1 MAMWEV
7 FRHTRSTTQLA
18 NFAIRLLGMSVNQ
31 AGLERN
37 FSDLKIKKT
46 QLRNRLKLPKLEK
59 MAKVCTY
66 LKMQNF
72 SFSHTWYFEVG
83 ADIRAIQREAGLV
96 ENREKRQNHNK
107 SNVSELLAVPCY
119 ADLVE
124 EDAETSEEEPGHGK
138 TQPGVVK
145 SREGWRKEMK
155 KWVEEERDQSDDD
168 GELADIA
175 YGRQRSKWLPRS
187 LDLLFGGRK
196 VTDIDEQLRKAR
208 RRQAYTQEARLMEL
222 LADEEADEE
231 RMPDD
236 GELEGSGDD
245 YEG

>member
-1 MAMWEV
+1 MTSQLIEASKAQENGKGMYIFKNAKFLFLTYMV
-7 FRHTRSTTQLA
+7 FWGWCGHSCNTERSRAHWKPWKTT
-18 NFAIRLLGMSVNQ
+18 
-31 AGLERN
+31 
-37 FSDLKIKKT
+37 
-46 QLRNRLKLPKLEK
+46 
-59 MAKVCTY
+59 
-66 LKMQNF
+66 
-72 SFSHTWYFEVG
+72 
-83 ADIRAIQREAGLV
+83 
-96 ENREKRQNHNK
+96 NHDK
-107 SNVSELLAVPCY
+107 SNVSELLAVPRY

-145 SREGWRKEMK
+145 SREGWWKEMK

-175 YGRQRSKWLPRS
+175 YGHQWSKWLPQS
-187 LDLLFGGRK
+187 LDLLFAGRK
-196 VTDIDEQLRKAR
+196 VTDIDEQLRKAW
-208 RRQAYTQEARLMEL
+208 RRQAYTQEAQLMEL